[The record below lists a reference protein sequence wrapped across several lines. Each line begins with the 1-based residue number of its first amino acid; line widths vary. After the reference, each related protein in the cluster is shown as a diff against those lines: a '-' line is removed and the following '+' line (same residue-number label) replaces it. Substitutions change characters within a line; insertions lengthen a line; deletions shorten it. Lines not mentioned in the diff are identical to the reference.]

1 MIFHLKKMI
10 KLLLDGLILIRRSLV
25 SEATALPIEPQ
36 PLPEINQVFG
46 TDCMQPKLVNYCLNG
61 LHKTIRFISFYI
73 LLFLCMYAQPWIHKG
88 VRNHF
93 MQCSAYLCGT
103 KYVSLWE
110 LCLILFVKNVA
121 FTTRSRELYV
131 NENWLK
137 G

>member
-61 LHKTIRFISFYI
+61 LNKTIRFISFYI
-73 LLFLCMYAQPWIHKG
+73 LLFLCMYAQP
-88 VRNHF
+88 
-93 MQCSAYLCGT
+93 
-103 KYVSLWE
+103 
-110 LCLILFVKNVA
+110 
-121 FTTRSRELYV
+121 
-131 NENWLK
+131 
-137 G
+137 